1 MGDRVAASDLLGF
14 AQDLALEAGRLTQ
27 RWFRSADLPTEFKA
41 DGSPVTV
48 ADTEAELLIR
58 NAIREAFPNDAILG
72 EEFGE
77 ESDGTD
83 ASGQPSSG
91 REWVIDPIDGTKSFT
106 AGVPLYANLL
116 AVIDDGEPVLG
127 VINLPAVTELVS
139 AVVGGGTHC
148 NGEACAVSTRADLDG
163 AYAMTSGV
171 RYWPHGALDHLADK
185 GVILRTWGDAYGY
198 ALVATGRVDAMI
210 DPLANKWD
218 VAPISVILREA
229 GGLFTDLGGVERID
243 GGNGLGSNGVLHQA
257 LLAELPTEGR
267 W

>member
-1 MGDRVAASDLLGF
+1 MSDRVAAAELLGF

-27 RWFRSADLPTEFKA
+27 RWFRATDLSTEFKD

-58 NAIREAFPNDAILG
+58 NAIGDAFPNDAILG
-72 EEFGE
+72 EEFGT
-77 ESDGTD
+77 TD
-83 ASGQPSSG
+83 PGQATSG

-116 AVIDDGEPVLG
+116 AVIDDGVPVLG

-139 AVVGGGTHC
+139 AVVGGGAHC
-148 NGEACAVSTRADLDG
+148 NGESCRVSTRDQLEG

-171 RYWPHGALDHLADK
+171 RYWPHGGLDHLADQ
-185 GVILRTWGDAYGY
+185 GVIVRTWGDAYGY
-198 ALVATGRVDAMI
+198 ALVATGRVEAMI

-229 GGLFTDLGGVERID
+229 GGLFTDLSGVERID
-243 GGNGLGSNGVLHQA
+243 GGNGLGTNGALHQA
-257 LLAELPTEGR
+257 ILAQLPSEGR